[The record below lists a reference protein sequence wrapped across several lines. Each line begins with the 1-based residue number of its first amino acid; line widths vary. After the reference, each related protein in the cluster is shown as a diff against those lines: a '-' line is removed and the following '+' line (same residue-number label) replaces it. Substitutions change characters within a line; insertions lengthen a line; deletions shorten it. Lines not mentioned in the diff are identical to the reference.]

1 MAATTLNFEKQIHA
15 VKPSTALK
23 SALTCH
29 SADTSTSCSSSSNIT
44 TNTSITE
51 EWEDGSYVSNQNI
64 TVPVPLGDQNDT
76 ILYTYCNSDYLPH
89 SFEVSLQS
97 RPNNTS
103 HSPTSQELTGYII
116 VEDII

>member
-1 MAATTLNFEKQIHA
+1 MAATTLHFEKQIHA

>member
-1 MAATTLNFEKQIHA
+1 MAATTLHFEKQIHA

-29 SADTSTSCSSSSNIT
+29 SADTSTSCTSSNIT

-51 EWEDGSYVSNQNI
+51 EWEDGSYASNQNV

-89 SFEVSLQS
+89 SFEGLLQS
-97 RPNNTS
+97 RSNHNS
-103 HSPTSQELTGYII
+103 HSPTGQELTGYII
-116 VEDII
+116 IEDII